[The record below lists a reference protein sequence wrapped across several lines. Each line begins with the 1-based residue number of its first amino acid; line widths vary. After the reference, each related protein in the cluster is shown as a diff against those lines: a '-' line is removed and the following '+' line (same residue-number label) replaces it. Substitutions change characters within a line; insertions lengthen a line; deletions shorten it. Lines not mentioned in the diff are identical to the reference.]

1 MRWEA
6 EHHPPVPVN
15 KPAIGRAFGRAAKH
29 YEQYATLQQM
39 TGDRLLTLS
48 DLPANGQVL
57 DAGCGSG
64 RFSRYF
70 SGRGYQ
76 VTALDIS
83 AEMLRTA
90 RDRDPKSC
98 YLQADIDALPV
109 RRQSFDIIWS
119 NLALQWSADLRKA
132 LGQLRLAVNPGGSL
146 RFSTVVAGSLPEVNQ
161 AWQAVDNTEHVNRF
175 LSAGQIARAAEGY
188 GIRLYHEQITLRFP
202 TVRAALWS
210 LKGVGAS
217 HLHQR
222 DEGLPLT
229 RQRLALLDTGWP
241 KDSQGYRLSYQ
252 IVYGVSE

>member
-1 MRWEA
+1 MHWKTE
-6 EHHPPVPVN
+6 EQPQMPVN
-15 KPAIGRAFGRAAKH
+15 KSAVGRAFGRAAEN

-39 TGDRLLTLS
+39 TGDRLLTVS
-48 DLPANGQVL
+48 DLPVSGRVL

-76 VTALDIS
+76 VAALDIS

-90 RDRDPKSC
+90 RERDPNAC

-109 RRQSFDIIWS
+109 RAQSFDVIWS

-132 LGQLRLAVNPGGSL
+132 LGQLCLALNPGGSL
-146 RFSTVVAGSLPEVNQ
+146 RFSTVAAGSLPEVNQ
-161 AWQAVDNTEHVNRF
+161 AWQAVDNTTHVNRF
-175 LSAGQIARAAEGY
+175 LSVAEITRAAEGY
-188 GIRLYHEQITLRFP
+188 NIRLHSEQIILWFP

-222 DEGLPLT
+222 DKGLPLT
-229 RQRLALLDTGWP
+229 RQRLALLEAGWP
-241 KDSQGYRLSYQ
+241 KESQGYRLSYQ

>member
-1 MRWEA
+1 MHWEA
-6 EHHPPVPVN
+6 DEQPTIPVN
-15 KPAIGRAFGRAAKH
+15 KSAIGRAFGRAAEN
-29 YEQYATLQQM
+29 YEQYATLQKI
-39 TGDRLLTLS
+39 TGDRLLILA
-48 DLPANGQVL
+48 DLPKKGRVL

-64 RFSRYF
+64 KYSRYF
-70 SGRGYQ
+70 SGQGYQ

-90 RDRDPKSC
+90 RERDPQPC

-109 RRQSFDIIWS
+109 RTQSFDVIWS
-119 NLALQWSADLRKA
+119 NLALQWSADLKKA
-132 LGQLRLAVNPGGSL
+132 LGKLRLALTPGGSL
-146 RFSTVVAGSLPEVNQ
+146 RFSTVAAGSLPEVDQ
-161 AWQAVDNTEHVNRF
+161 AWRALDNTSHINQF
-175 LSAGQIARAAEGY
+175 LSPGEIARAAEGY

-202 TVRAALWS
+202 SVRAALWS

-217 HLHQR
+217 HLHRR

-229 RQRLALLDTGWP
+229 RQRLALLDAGWP